1 MDNTNSNWELTEKG
15 LFRSLK
21 FESFTVLTQF
31 LGKLAPIADAR
42 DHHPDCVIRKAV
54 ILDVHLITHDQ
65 KKVTEK
71 DYNLSRE
78 IDRVYLL
85 TT

>member
-1 MDNTNSNWELTEKG
+1 MDNNNSNWELTEKG

-21 FESFTVLTQF
+21 FESFTGLTQF
-31 LGKLAPIADAR
+31 LAQLGPVADAL

-54 ILDVHLITHDQ
+54 VLDVHLMTHDQ

-71 DYNLSRE
+71 DHVLAAE
-78 IDRVYLL
+78 IDKLYGF
-85 TT
+85 

>member
-1 MDNTNSNWELTEKG
+1 MDNTNSTWELTEKG
-15 LFRSLK
+15 LFRSLR
-21 FESFTVLTQF
+21 FDSFTGLTQF
-31 LGKLAPIADAR
+31 LGQLGPIADAL

-54 ILDVHLITHDQ
+54 ILDVHLMTHDQ

-71 DYNLSRE
+71 DYNLARE
-78 IDRVYLL
+78 IDKMYLL

>member
-1 MDNTNSNWELTEKG
+1 MDNTTSNWELTEKG
-15 LFRSLK
+15 LFRSLR
-21 FESFTVLTQF
+21 FDSFTALTQF
-31 LGKLAPIADAR
+31 LGKLGPIADTL

-71 DYNLSRE
+71 DYNVARE
-78 IDRVYLL
+78 IDRLYLL